1 MSALDERELLNFAG
15 RLSRHAAVA
24 PRPEFR
30 ARLRASLLTA
40 PVAFDPSRPSLFRWS
55 RVSAL
60 RPVLAVVVVLALL
73 VAAGG
78 AAAASSLPG
87 DPAFALKR
95 AAEDLQVA
103 LAPDEIARLDM
114 LVTQSDRRLVD
125 LETLTTHR
133 SSAVATATDEYLA
146 AV

>member
-1 MSALDERELLNFAG
+1 MSAPDERELLNFAG

-78 AAAASSLPG
+78 AAAASSLGLTLRKSSRADSSCWAPPMCSVAHAVPG
-87 DPAFALKR
+87 ASSDSAFTCAKSLFGTS
-95 AAEDLQVA
+95 
-103 LAPDEIARLDM
+103 RL
-114 LVTQSDRRLVD
+114 
-125 LETLTTHR
+125 
-133 SSAVATATDEYLA
+133 
-146 AV
+146 